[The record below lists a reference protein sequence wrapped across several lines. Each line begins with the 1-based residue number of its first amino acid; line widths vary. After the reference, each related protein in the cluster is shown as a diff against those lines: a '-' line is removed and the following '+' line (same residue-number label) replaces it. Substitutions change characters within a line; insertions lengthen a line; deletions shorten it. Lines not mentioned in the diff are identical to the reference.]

1 MVNSNANALG
11 IIFPNSYDGL
21 IPELVTERLMASIPF
36 AGRYRMVDFILS
48 SMVNCGIDNV
58 SLIVRKNYH
67 SLMDHLGSGREW
79 DLTRKYGGLNIVPP
93 FASNTVKVYNGRI
106 EALASILDMLKDARE
121 KYVVMSDANLAV
133 NFDFTAML
141 EQHIESGADV
151 TIAYKKQEIPVGMKN
166 PFDITK
172 DLYYTFE
179 LDDDGRIRQLRINPE
194 DEGVQNLSMNIY
206 IIEREFLV
214 HMISEAYSKGMV
226 YFDRDLLAPN
236 LERLNVRGFE
246 FNGYLARI
254 SDIKSYFDENMKL
267 LEDENLDGLFGG
279 NPIYTK
285 IRDDNPTRYIQ
296 GSKAKNI
303 MSADGCIIEGEVENS
318 ILFRGVRIAKG
329 AKVKNCVL
337 MQDTIVGEGANV
349 EYVITD
355 KNVTIS
361 AGKEIKGADS
371 FPVYVAKYRSV

>member
-21 IPELVTERLMASIPF
+21 VPELVTERLMASIPF

-151 TIAYKKQEIPVGMKN
+151 TIAYKKQEIPAGMKK

-236 LERLNVRGFE
+236 LDHLNVRGFE

-267 LEDENLDGLFGG
+267 LKDENLDGLFGG

-337 MQDTIVGEGANV
+337 MQDTIVGEDANV